1 MNFLVSHIYRKGNEC
16 VDALENMGLSLV
28 IFFFWNDIPQP
39 VYDSLARNK
48 MGMPCFRFSH

>member
-28 IFFFWNDIPQP
+28 IFFFFWNDIPQP

-48 MGMPCFRFSH
+48 KGMP